1 MTLRMLRGTFN
12 HTEAALQSR
21 DIHEN
26 VCVPERKAWH
36 SRAHSFP
43 QNMQNQHFTGFA
55 KELELKIQ
63 ELRGSCMWNL

>member
-1 MTLRMLRGTFN
+1 MTPRMLRGAFN

-36 SRAHSFP
+36 SCAHSFP

-55 KELELKIQ
+55 KGLEFKIQ